1 MKIRFEKAKMLE
13 KLVRAMGAVSS
24 KNTHPFTEGVLLET
38 AGNRLKLSTY
48 DMEKSV
54 RSSIEAE
61 ILIEGGCVINAQRL
75 LSIVRILPENEI
87 TMTVDDE
94 LLVTIQSGR
103 SSFSL
108 HALAAKDF
116 PQMPV
121 IVGRESFTMEQCV
134 LKKMLAKTAHSIA
147 QIDQRPVLCG
157 AFFKLD
163 LVDIKSSRFVGW
175 WNFRMVLALD
185 DEFWRAFVNTIIF
198 SVVTVF
204 LLMVVTVLMA
214 SWLSKNT
221 KIHNLAQTMIFTP
234 HISSMVAV
242 GILWVLMLD
251 PQGIINQFLA
261 IFGIQGPNWLMN
273 ARTSLLSV
281 ALVTVWKSIGY
292 YCLII
297 IAGLQSLPKDVYE
310 AARLDKAS
318 RWTILRR
325 ITLPLMTPTLSFVF
339 IMKFINAFKSFS
351 AIDVM
356 TQGGPQGSSMVLGY
370 WIYNAGRVKFNYG
383 FAMVGAIVLTA
394 LVAVFTLL
402 ANKGFRKED

>member
-1 MKIRFEKAKMLE
+1 MQNLRDIGSRYNELQDALDARKAALRKSRSKEERRVLRQDAAEKRSELRRFKASLSGEALRAYKDYRAIRREIRHCE
-13 KLVRAMGAVSS
+13 
-24 KNTHPFTEGVLLET
+24 
-38 AGNRLKLSTY
+38 RLKRCDKVESRIFHKVNPAYIYIFPAAFHAIFFTL
-48 DMEKSV
+48 MPF
-54 RSSIEAE
+54 
-61 ILIEGGCVINAQRL
+61 LFM
-75 LSIVRILPENEI
+75 IV
-87 TMTVDDE
+87 
-94 LLVTIQSGR
+94 
-103 SSFSL
+103 
-108 HALAAKDF
+108 
-116 PQMPV
+116 
-121 IVGRESFTMEQCV
+121 
-134 LKKMLAKTAHSIA
+134 
-147 QIDQRPVLCG
+147 G

-163 LVDIKSSRFVGW
+163 LVDIKSSKFVGW
-175 WNFRMVLALD
+175 WNFKMVLVLD
-185 DEFWRAFVNTIIF
+185 NEFWRAFVNTIIF
-198 SVVTVF
+198 AIVTVF
-204 LLMVVTVLMA
+204 LLMVVTVLMS

-251 PQGIINQFLA
+251 PQGIINQILA
-261 IFGIQGPNWLMN
+261 IFGIKGPNWLMDS
-273 ARTSLLSV
+273 RTSLFSV

-310 AARLDKAS
+310 AAKLDKAS
-318 RWTILRR
+318 EWTILRK
-325 ITLPLMTPTLSFVF
+325 ITLPLLTPTLSFVF

-383 FAMVGAIVLTA
+383 FAMVGAIILTA
-394 LVAVFTLL
+394 MVAVFTLL

>member
-1 MKIRFEKAKMLE
+1 MQNLREIGSRYNELQDALDARKAALRESRSKEERRVLRQDAAEKRLELRRFKASLSGEALRAYKDYRAIRREIRHCE
-13 KLVRAMGAVSS
+13 
-24 KNTHPFTEGVLLET
+24 
-38 AGNRLKLSTY
+38 RLKRCDKVESRIFHKVNPAYIYIFPAAFHAIFFTL
-48 DMEKSV
+48 MPF
-54 RSSIEAE
+54 
-61 ILIEGGCVINAQRL
+61 LFM
-75 LSIVRILPENEI
+75 IV
-87 TMTVDDE
+87 
-94 LLVTIQSGR
+94 
-103 SSFSL
+103 
-108 HALAAKDF
+108 
-116 PQMPV
+116 
-121 IVGRESFTMEQCV
+121 
-134 LKKMLAKTAHSIA
+134 
-147 QIDQRPVLCG
+147 G

-163 LVDIKSSRFVGW
+163 LVDVKSSKFVGW
-175 WNFRMVLALD
+175 WNFKMVLVLD
-185 DEFWRAFVNTIIF
+185 NEFWRAFVNTIIF
-198 SVVTVF
+198 AIVTVF
-204 LLMVVTVLMA
+204 LLMVVTVLMS

-251 PQGIINQFLA
+251 PQGIINQILA
-261 IFGIQGPNWLMN
+261 IFGIKGPNWLMDS
-273 ARTSLLSV
+273 RTSLFSV

-310 AARLDKAS
+310 AAKLDKAS
-318 RWTILRR
+318 KWTILRK
-325 ITLPLMTPTLSFVF
+325 ITLPLLTPTLSFVF

-383 FAMVGAIVLTA
+383 FAMVGAIILTA
-394 LVAVFTLL
+394 MVAVFTLL

>member
-1 MKIRFEKAKMLE
+1 MQNLREIGSRYNELQDALDARKAALRESRSKEERRVLRQDAAEKRSELRRFKASLSGEALRAYKDYRAIRREIRHCE
-13 KLVRAMGAVSS
+13 
-24 KNTHPFTEGVLLET
+24 
-38 AGNRLKLSTY
+38 RLKRCDKVESRIFHKVNPAYIYIFPAAFHAIFFTL
-48 DMEKSV
+48 MPF
-54 RSSIEAE
+54 
-61 ILIEGGCVINAQRL
+61 LFM
-75 LSIVRILPENEI
+75 IV
-87 TMTVDDE
+87 
-94 LLVTIQSGR
+94 
-103 SSFSL
+103 
-108 HALAAKDF
+108 
-116 PQMPV
+116 
-121 IVGRESFTMEQCV
+121 
-134 LKKMLAKTAHSIA
+134 
-147 QIDQRPVLCG
+147 G

-163 LVDIKSSRFVGW
+163 LVDVKSSKFVGW
-175 WNFRMVLALD
+175 WNFKMVLVLD

-198 SVVTVF
+198 AIVTVF
-204 LLMVVTVLMA
+204 LLMVVTVLMS

-251 PQGIINQFLA
+251 PQGIINQILA
-261 IFGIQGPNWLMN
+261 IFGIKGPNWLMDS
-273 ARTSLLSV
+273 RTSLFSV

-310 AARLDKAS
+310 AAKLDKAS
-318 RWTILRR
+318 KWTILRK
-325 ITLPLMTPTLSFVF
+325 ITLPLLTPTLSFVF

-383 FAMVGAIVLTA
+383 FAMVGAIILTA
-394 LVAVFTLL
+394 MVAVFTLL

>member
-1 MKIRFEKAKMLE
+1 MQNLRDIGSRYNELQDALDTRKAALRESRSKEERRVLRQDAAEKRSELRRFKASLSGEALRAYKDYRAIRREIRHCE
-13 KLVRAMGAVSS
+13 
-24 KNTHPFTEGVLLET
+24 
-38 AGNRLKLSTY
+38 RLKRCDKVESRIFHKVNPAYIYIFPAAFHAIFFTL
-48 DMEKSV
+48 MPF
-54 RSSIEAE
+54 
-61 ILIEGGCVINAQRL
+61 LFM
-75 LSIVRILPENEI
+75 IV
-87 TMTVDDE
+87 
-94 LLVTIQSGR
+94 
-103 SSFSL
+103 
-108 HALAAKDF
+108 
-116 PQMPV
+116 
-121 IVGRESFTMEQCV
+121 
-134 LKKMLAKTAHSIA
+134 
-147 QIDQRPVLCG
+147 G

-163 LVDIKSSRFVGW
+163 LVDIKSSKFVGW
-175 WNFRMVLALD
+175 WNFKMVLVLD
-185 DEFWRAFVNTIIF
+185 NEFWRAFVNTIIF
-198 SVVTVF
+198 AIVTVF
-204 LLMVVTVLMA
+204 LLMVVTVLMS

-251 PQGIINQFLA
+251 PQGIINQILA
-261 IFGIQGPNWLMN
+261 IFGIKGPNWLMDS
-273 ARTSLLSV
+273 RTSLFSV

-310 AARLDKAS
+310 AAKLDKAS
-318 RWTILRR
+318 KWTILRK
-325 ITLPLMTPTLSFVF
+325 ITLPLLTPTLSFVF

-383 FAMVGAIVLTA
+383 FAMVGAIILTA
-394 LVAVFTLL
+394 MVAVFTLL

>member
-1 MKIRFEKAKMLE
+1 MQNLRDIGSRYNELQDALDARKAALRESRSKEERRVLRQDAAEKRSELRRFKASLSGEALQAYKDYRAIRREIRHCE
-13 KLVRAMGAVSS
+13 
-24 KNTHPFTEGVLLET
+24 
-38 AGNRLKLSTY
+38 RLKRCDKVESRIFHKVNPAYIYIFPAAFHAIFFTL
-48 DMEKSV
+48 MPF
-54 RSSIEAE
+54 
-61 ILIEGGCVINAQRL
+61 LFM
-75 LSIVRILPENEI
+75 IV
-87 TMTVDDE
+87 
-94 LLVTIQSGR
+94 
-103 SSFSL
+103 
-108 HALAAKDF
+108 
-116 PQMPV
+116 
-121 IVGRESFTMEQCV
+121 
-134 LKKMLAKTAHSIA
+134 
-147 QIDQRPVLCG
+147 G

-163 LVDIKSSRFVGW
+163 LVDIKSSKFVGW
-175 WNFRMVLALD
+175 WNFKMVLVLD
-185 DEFWRAFVNTIIF
+185 NEFWRAFVNTIIF
-198 SVVTVF
+198 AIVTVF
-204 LLMVVTVLMA
+204 LLMVVTVLMS

-251 PQGIINQFLA
+251 PQGIINQILA
-261 IFGIQGPNWLMN
+261 IFGIKGPNWLMDS
-273 ARTSLLSV
+273 RTSLFSV

-310 AARLDKAS
+310 AAKLDKAS
-318 RWTILRR
+318 KWTILRK
-325 ITLPLMTPTLSFVF
+325 ITLPLLTPTLSFVF

-383 FAMVGAIVLTA
+383 FAMVGAIILTA
-394 LVAVFTLL
+394 MVAVFTLL

>member
-1 MKIRFEKAKMLE
+1 MQNLREIGSRYNELQDALDAQKAALRESRSKEERRVLRQDAAEKRSELRRFKASLSGEALLAYKDYQAIRREIRHCE
-13 KLVRAMGAVSS
+13 
-24 KNTHPFTEGVLLET
+24 
-38 AGNRLKLSTY
+38 RLKRCDKVES
-48 DMEKSV
+48 
-54 RSSIEAE
+54 
-61 ILIEGGCVINAQRL
+61 
-75 LSIVRILPENEI
+75 RIFHKVNPAYI
-87 TMTVDDE
+87 Y
-94 LLVTIQSGR
+94 I
-103 SSFSL
+103 FPAAL
-108 HALAAKDF
+108 HAIFFTL
-116 PQMPV
+116 MPFLFM
-121 IVGRESFTMEQCV
+121 IV
-134 LKKMLAKTAHSIA
+134 
-147 QIDQRPVLCG
+147 G

-163 LVDIKSSRFVGW
+163 LVDIKSSKFVGW
-175 WNFRMVLALD
+175 WNFKMVLVLD
-185 DEFWRAFVNTIIF
+185 NEFWRAFVNTIIF
-198 SVVTVF
+198 AIVTVF
-204 LLMVVTVLMA
+204 LLMVVTVLMS

-251 PQGIINQFLA
+251 PQGIINQILA
-261 IFGIQGPNWLMN
+261 IFGIKGPNWLMDS
-273 ARTSLLSV
+273 RTSLFSV

-310 AARLDKAS
+310 AAKLDKAGK
-318 RWTILRR
+318 WTILRK
-325 ITLPLMTPTLSFVF
+325 ITLPLLTPTLSFVF

-383 FAMVGAIVLTA
+383 FAMVGAIILTA
-394 LVAVFTLL
+394 MVAVFTLL

>member
-1 MKIRFEKAKMLE
+1 MQNLRDIGSRYNELQDALDARKAALRESRSKEERRVLRQDAAEKRSELRRFKASLSGEALRAYKDYRAIRREIRHCE
-13 KLVRAMGAVSS
+13 
-24 KNTHPFTEGVLLET
+24 
-38 AGNRLKLSTY
+38 RLKRCDKVESRIFHKVNPAYIYIFPAAFHAIFFTL
-48 DMEKSV
+48 MPF
-54 RSSIEAE
+54 
-61 ILIEGGCVINAQRL
+61 LFM
-75 LSIVRILPENEI
+75 IV
-87 TMTVDDE
+87 
-94 LLVTIQSGR
+94 
-103 SSFSL
+103 
-108 HALAAKDF
+108 
-116 PQMPV
+116 
-121 IVGRESFTMEQCV
+121 
-134 LKKMLAKTAHSIA
+134 
-147 QIDQRPVLCG
+147 G

-163 LVDIKSSRFVGW
+163 LVDIKSSKFVGW
-175 WNFRMVLALD
+175 WNFKMVLVLD
-185 DEFWRAFVNTIIF
+185 NEFWKAFVNTIIF
-198 SVVTVF
+198 AIVTVF
-204 LLMVVTVLMA
+204 LLMVVTVLMS

-251 PQGIINQFLA
+251 PQGIINQILA
-261 IFGIQGPNWLMN
+261 IFGIKGPNWLMDS
-273 ARTSLLSV
+273 RTSLFSV

-310 AARLDKAS
+310 AAKLDKAS
-318 RWTILRR
+318 KWTILRK
-325 ITLPLMTPTLSFVF
+325 ITLPLLTPTLSFVF

-383 FAMVGAIVLTA
+383 FAMVGAFILTA
-394 LVAVFTLL
+394 MVAVFTLL

>member
-1 MKIRFEKAKMLE
+1 MQNLREIGSRYNELQDALDARKAALRESRSKEERRVLRQDAAEKRSELRRFKASLSGEALRAYKDYRAIRREIRHCE
-13 KLVRAMGAVSS
+13 
-24 KNTHPFTEGVLLET
+24 
-38 AGNRLKLSTY
+38 RLKRCDKVES
-48 DMEKSV
+48 
-54 RSSIEAE
+54 
-61 ILIEGGCVINAQRL
+61 
-75 LSIVRILPENEI
+75 RIFHKVNPAYI
-87 TMTVDDE
+87 Y
-94 LLVTIQSGR
+94 I
-103 SSFSL
+103 FPAAF
-108 HALAAKDF
+108 HAIFFTL
-116 PQMPV
+116 MPFLFM
-121 IVGRESFTMEQCV
+121 I
-134 LKKMLAKTAHSIA
+134 I
-147 QIDQRPVLCG
+147 G

-163 LVDIKSSRFVGW
+163 LVDVKSSKFVGW
-175 WNFRMVLALD
+175 WNFKMVLVLD
-185 DEFWRAFVNTIIF
+185 NEFWRAFVNTIIF
-198 SVVTVF
+198 AIVTVF
-204 LLMVVTVLMA
+204 LLMVVTVLMS

-251 PQGIINQFLA
+251 PQGIINQILA
-261 IFGIQGPNWLMN
+261 IFGIKGPNWLMDS
-273 ARTSLLSV
+273 RTSLFSV

-310 AARLDKAS
+310 AAMLDKAGK
-318 RWTILRR
+318 WTILRK
-325 ITLPLMTPTLSFVF
+325 ITLPLLTPTLSFVF

-383 FAMVGAIVLTA
+383 FAMVGAIILTA
-394 LVAVFTLL
+394 MVAVFTLL

>member
-1 MKIRFEKAKMLE
+1 MQNLREIGSRYNELQDALDAQKAALRESRSKEERRVLRQSVAEKRSELRRFKVSLSGEALRAYKDYRAIRREIRHCE
-13 KLVRAMGAVSS
+13 
-24 KNTHPFTEGVLLET
+24 
-38 AGNRLKLSTY
+38 RLKRCDRVESRIFHKVNPAYIYIFPAAFHAIFFTL
-48 DMEKSV
+48 MPF
-54 RSSIEAE
+54 
-61 ILIEGGCVINAQRL
+61 LFM
-75 LSIVRILPENEI
+75 IV
-87 TMTVDDE
+87 
-94 LLVTIQSGR
+94 
-103 SSFSL
+103 
-108 HALAAKDF
+108 
-116 PQMPV
+116 
-121 IVGRESFTMEQCV
+121 
-134 LKKMLAKTAHSIA
+134 
-147 QIDQRPVLCG
+147 G

-163 LVDIKSSRFVGW
+163 LVDIKSSKFVGW
-175 WNFRMVLALD
+175 WNFKMVLVLD

-198 SVVTVF
+198 AIVTVF
-204 LLMVVTVLMA
+204 LLMVVTVLMS

-251 PQGIINQFLA
+251 PQGIINQILA
-261 IFGIQGPNWLMN
+261 IFGIKGPNWLMDS
-273 ARTSLLSV
+273 RTSLFSV

-310 AARLDKAS
+310 AAKLDKAS
-318 RWTILRR
+318 KWTILRK
-325 ITLPLMTPTLSFVF
+325 ITLPLLTPTLSFVF

-383 FAMVGAIVLTA
+383 FAMVGAIILTA
-394 LVAVFTLL
+394 MVAVFTLL

>member
-1 MKIRFEKAKMLE
+1 MQNLREIGSRYNGLQDALDAQKAALRGARDPQE
-13 KLVRAMGAVSS
+13 RRALRRSAA
-24 KNTHPFTEGVLLET
+24 ET
-38 AGNRLKLSTY
+38 RRELKRLKASLSGEALQAYRDYRAIRRDIRRCDRLKRY
-48 DMEKSV
+48 DRVESRIFRKV
-54 RSSIEAE
+54 NPAYIY
-61 ILIEGGCVINAQRL
+61 
-75 LSIVRILPENEI
+75 ILPAA
-87 TMTVDDE
+87 
-94 LLVTIQSGR
+94 
-103 SSFSL
+103 F
-108 HALAAKDF
+108 HAVFFTL
-116 PQMPV
+116 MPFLFM
-121 IVGRESFTMEQCV
+121 IVG
-134 LKKMLAKTAHSIA
+134 
-147 QIDQRPVLCG
+147 
-157 AFFKLD
+157 AFLKLD

-297 IAGLQSLPKDVYE
+297 IAGLQSLPRDVYE

-318 RWTILRR
+318 RWTILRK

-383 FAMVGAIVLTA
+383 FAMVGAIVLTV

>member
-1 MKIRFEKAKMLE
+1 MQNLREIGSRYNELQDALDAQKAALRESRSKEERRVLRQSVAEKRSELRRFKASLSGEALRDYKDYRAIRREIRHCE
-13 KLVRAMGAVSS
+13 
-24 KNTHPFTEGVLLET
+24 
-38 AGNRLKLSTY
+38 RLKRCDRVESRIFHKVNPAYIYIFPAAFHAIFFTL
-48 DMEKSV
+48 MPF
-54 RSSIEAE
+54 
-61 ILIEGGCVINAQRL
+61 LFM
-75 LSIVRILPENEI
+75 IV
-87 TMTVDDE
+87 
-94 LLVTIQSGR
+94 
-103 SSFSL
+103 
-108 HALAAKDF
+108 
-116 PQMPV
+116 
-121 IVGRESFTMEQCV
+121 
-134 LKKMLAKTAHSIA
+134 
-147 QIDQRPVLCG
+147 G

-163 LVDIKSSRFVGW
+163 LVDIKSSKFVGW
-175 WNFRMVLALD
+175 WNFKMVLVLD

-198 SVVTVF
+198 AIVTVF
-204 LLMVVTVLMA
+204 LLMVVTVLMS

-251 PQGIINQFLA
+251 PQGIINQILA
-261 IFGIQGPNWLMN
+261 IFGIKGPNWLMDS
-273 ARTSLLSV
+273 RTSLFSV

-310 AARLDKAS
+310 AAKLDKAS
-318 RWTILRR
+318 KWTILRK
-325 ITLPLMTPTLSFVF
+325 ITLPLLTPTLSFVF

-383 FAMVGAIVLTA
+383 FAMVGAIILTA
-394 LVAVFTLL
+394 MVAVFTLL

>member
-1 MKIRFEKAKMLE
+1 MQNLREIGSRYNELQDALDAQKAALRE
-13 KLVRAMGAVSS
+13 SSS
-24 KNTHPFTEGVLLET
+24 KEERRVLRQGAAEKRSELRRFKASLSGE
-38 AGNRLKLSTY
+38 ALQAYKDYRAIRREIRHCERLKRC
-48 DMEKSV
+48 DK
-54 RSSIEAE
+54 AE
-61 ILIEGGCVINAQRL
+61 SRIFHKVNPAYIYIFPAAFHAIFFTLMPFL
-75 LSIVRILPENEI
+75 FMIV
-87 TMTVDDE
+87 
-94 LLVTIQSGR
+94 
-103 SSFSL
+103 
-108 HALAAKDF
+108 
-116 PQMPV
+116 
-121 IVGRESFTMEQCV
+121 
-134 LKKMLAKTAHSIA
+134 
-147 QIDQRPVLCG
+147 G

-163 LVDIKSSRFVGW
+163 LVDIKSSKFVGW
-175 WNFRMVLALD
+175 WNFKMVLVLD
-185 DEFWRAFVNTIIF
+185 NEFWRAFVNTIIF
-198 SVVTVF
+198 AIVTVF

-251 PQGIINQFLA
+251 PQGIINQILA
-261 IFGIQGPNWLMN
+261 IFGIKGPNWLMDS
-273 ARTSLLSV
+273 RTSLFSV

-310 AARLDKAS
+310 AAKLDKAS
-318 RWTILRR
+318 KWTILRK
-325 ITLPLMTPTLSFVF
+325 ITLPLLTPTLSFVF
-339 IMKFINAFKSFS
+339 VMKFINEFKSFS

-383 FAMVGAIVLTA
+383 FAMVGAIILTA
-394 LVAVFTLL
+394 MVAVFTLL

>member
-1 MKIRFEKAKMLE
+1 MGRSQKPMQNLREIGSRYNELQDALDARKAALRESRSKEERRVLRQSVAEKRSELRRFKASLSGEALRAYKDYRAIRREIRHCE
-13 KLVRAMGAVSS
+13 
-24 KNTHPFTEGVLLET
+24 
-38 AGNRLKLSTY
+38 RLKRCDKVESRIFHKVNPAYIYIFPAAFHAIFFTL
-48 DMEKSV
+48 MPF
-54 RSSIEAE
+54 
-61 ILIEGGCVINAQRL
+61 LFM
-75 LSIVRILPENEI
+75 IV
-87 TMTVDDE
+87 
-94 LLVTIQSGR
+94 
-103 SSFSL
+103 
-108 HALAAKDF
+108 
-116 PQMPV
+116 
-121 IVGRESFTMEQCV
+121 
-134 LKKMLAKTAHSIA
+134 
-147 QIDQRPVLCG
+147 G

-163 LVDIKSSRFVGW
+163 LVDVKSSKFVGW
-175 WNFRMVLALD
+175 WNFKMVLVLD
-185 DEFWRAFVNTIIF
+185 NEFWRAFVNTIIF
-198 SVVTVF
+198 AIVTVF
-204 LLMVVTVLMA
+204 LLMVVTVLMS

-251 PQGIINQFLA
+251 PQGIINQILA
-261 IFGIQGPNWLMN
+261 IFGIKGPNWLMDS
-273 ARTSLLSV
+273 RTSLFSV

-310 AARLDKAS
+310 AAKLDKAS
-318 RWTILRR
+318 KWTILRK
-325 ITLPLMTPTLSFVF
+325 ITLPLLTPTLSFVF

-383 FAMVGAIVLTA
+383 FAMVGAIILTA
-394 LVAVFTLL
+394 MVAVFTLL

>member
-1 MKIRFEKAKMLE
+1 MQNLREIGSRYNELQDALDAQKA
-13 KLVRAMGAVSS
+13 A
-24 KNTHPFTEGVLLET
+24 LLESRSKEERRVLRQSV
-38 AGNRLKLSTY
+38 AEKRSELRRFKASLSGEALRAYKDYRAIRREIRHCERLKRCDRVESRIFHKVNPAYIYIFPAAFHAIFFTL
-48 DMEKSV
+48 MPF
-54 RSSIEAE
+54 
-61 ILIEGGCVINAQRL
+61 LFM
-75 LSIVRILPENEI
+75 IV
-87 TMTVDDE
+87 
-94 LLVTIQSGR
+94 
-103 SSFSL
+103 
-108 HALAAKDF
+108 
-116 PQMPV
+116 
-121 IVGRESFTMEQCV
+121 
-134 LKKMLAKTAHSIA
+134 
-147 QIDQRPVLCG
+147 G

-163 LVDIKSSRFVGW
+163 LVDIKSSKFVGW
-175 WNFRMVLALD
+175 WNFKMVLVLD

-198 SVVTVF
+198 AIVTVF

-297 IAGLQSLPKDVYE
+297 IAGLQSLPRDVYE

>member
-1 MKIRFEKAKMLE
+1 MQNLREIGSRYNGLQDALDAQKAALRGARDPQE
-13 KLVRAMGAVSS
+13 RRALRRSAA
-24 KNTHPFTEGVLLET
+24 ET
-38 AGNRLKLSTY
+38 RRELKRLKASLSGEALQAYRDYRAIRRDIRRCDRLKHY
-48 DMEKSV
+48 DRVESRIFRKV
-54 RSSIEAE
+54 NPAYIY
-61 ILIEGGCVINAQRL
+61 
-75 LSIVRILPENEI
+75 ILPAA
-87 TMTVDDE
+87 
-94 LLVTIQSGR
+94 
-103 SSFSL
+103 F
-108 HALAAKDF
+108 HAVFFTL
-116 PQMPV
+116 MPFLFM
-121 IVGRESFTMEQCV
+121 IV
-134 LKKMLAKTAHSIA
+134 
-147 QIDQRPVLCG
+147 G

-297 IAGLQSLPKDVYE
+297 IAGLQSLPRDVYE

>member
-1 MKIRFEKAKMLE
+1 MQNLREIGSRYNELQDALDAQKAALRESRSKEERRILRQGAAEKRSELRRFKASLSGEALRAYKDYRAIRREIRHCE
-13 KLVRAMGAVSS
+13 
-24 KNTHPFTEGVLLET
+24 
-38 AGNRLKLSTY
+38 RLKRCDKVESRIFHKVNPAYIYIFPATFHAIFFTL
-48 DMEKSV
+48 MPF
-54 RSSIEAE
+54 
-61 ILIEGGCVINAQRL
+61 LFM
-75 LSIVRILPENEI
+75 IV
-87 TMTVDDE
+87 
-94 LLVTIQSGR
+94 
-103 SSFSL
+103 
-108 HALAAKDF
+108 
-116 PQMPV
+116 
-121 IVGRESFTMEQCV
+121 
-134 LKKMLAKTAHSIA
+134 
-147 QIDQRPVLCG
+147 G

-163 LVDIKSSRFVGW
+163 LVDIKSSKFVGW
-175 WNFRMVLALD
+175 WNFKMVLVLD
-185 DEFWRAFVNTIIF
+185 NEFWRAFVNTIIF
-198 SVVTVF
+198 AIVTVF

-251 PQGIINQFLA
+251 PQGIINQILA
-261 IFGIQGPNWLMN
+261 IFGIKGPNWLMDS
-273 ARTSLLSV
+273 RTSLFSV

-310 AARLDKAS
+310 AAKLDKAS
-318 RWTILRR
+318 KWTILRK
-325 ITLPLMTPTLSFVF
+325 ITLPLLTPTLSFVF
-339 IMKFINAFKSFS
+339 VMKFINAFKSFS

-383 FAMVGAIVLTA
+383 FAMVGAIILTA
-394 LVAVFTLL
+394 MVAVFTLL

>member
-1 MKIRFEKAKMLE
+1 MQNLREIGSRYNELQDALDARKAALRERRSKEERRVLRQDAAEKRSELRRFKASLSGEALRAYKDYRAIRREIRHCE
-13 KLVRAMGAVSS
+13 
-24 KNTHPFTEGVLLET
+24 
-38 AGNRLKLSTY
+38 RLKRCDKVES
-48 DMEKSV
+48 
-54 RSSIEAE
+54 
-61 ILIEGGCVINAQRL
+61 
-75 LSIVRILPENEI
+75 RIFHKVNPAYI
-87 TMTVDDE
+87 Y
-94 LLVTIQSGR
+94 I
-103 SSFSL
+103 FPAAL
-108 HALAAKDF
+108 HAIFFTL
-116 PQMPV
+116 MPFLFM
-121 IVGRESFTMEQCV
+121 IV
-134 LKKMLAKTAHSIA
+134 
-147 QIDQRPVLCG
+147 G

-163 LVDIKSSRFVGW
+163 LVDIKSSKFVGW
-175 WNFRMVLALD
+175 WNFKMVLVLD
-185 DEFWRAFVNTIIF
+185 NEFWRAFVNTIIF
-198 SVVTVF
+198 AIVTVF
-204 LLMVVTVLMA
+204 LLMVVTVLMS

-251 PQGIINQFLA
+251 PQGIINQILA
-261 IFGIQGPNWLMN
+261 IFGIKGPNWLMDS
-273 ARTSLLSV
+273 RTSLFSV

-310 AARLDKAS
+310 AAKLDKAGK
-318 RWTILRR
+318 WTILRK
-325 ITLPLMTPTLSFVF
+325 ITLPLLTPTLSFVF

-383 FAMVGAIVLTA
+383 FAMVGAIILTA
-394 LVAVFTLL
+394 MVAVFTLL

>member
-1 MKIRFEKAKMLE
+1 MQNLRDIGSRYNELQDALDARKAALRESRSKEERRVLRQDAAEKRSELRRFKASLSGEALRAYKDYRAIRREIRHCE
-13 KLVRAMGAVSS
+13 
-24 KNTHPFTEGVLLET
+24 
-38 AGNRLKLSTY
+38 RLKRCDKVESRIFHKVNPAYIYIFPAAFHAIFFTL
-48 DMEKSV
+48 MPF
-54 RSSIEAE
+54 
-61 ILIEGGCVINAQRL
+61 LFM
-75 LSIVRILPENEI
+75 IV
-87 TMTVDDE
+87 
-94 LLVTIQSGR
+94 
-103 SSFSL
+103 
-108 HALAAKDF
+108 
-116 PQMPV
+116 
-121 IVGRESFTMEQCV
+121 
-134 LKKMLAKTAHSIA
+134 
-147 QIDQRPVLCG
+147 G

-163 LVDIKSSRFVGW
+163 LVDIKSSKFVGW
-175 WNFRMVLALD
+175 WNFKMVLVLD
-185 DEFWRAFVNTIIF
+185 NEFWRAFVNTIIF
-198 SVVTVF
+198 AIVTVF

-251 PQGIINQFLA
+251 PQGIINQILA
-261 IFGIQGPNWLMN
+261 IFGIKGPNWLMDS
-273 ARTSLLSV
+273 RTSLFSV

-310 AARLDKAS
+310 AAKLDKAS
-318 RWTILRR
+318 KWTILRK
-325 ITLPLMTPTLSFVF
+325 ITLPLLTPTLSFVF

-383 FAMVGAIVLTA
+383 FAMVGAIILTA
-394 LVAVFTLL
+394 MVAVFTLL

>member
-1 MKIRFEKAKMLE
+1 MQNLREIGSRYNELQDALDAQKAALRE
-13 KLVRAMGAVSS
+13 SSS
-24 KNTHPFTEGVLLET
+24 KEERRVLRQGAAEKRSELRRFKASLSGE
-38 AGNRLKLSTY
+38 ALQAYKDYRAIRREIRHCERLKRC
-48 DMEKSV
+48 DK
-54 RSSIEAE
+54 AE
-61 ILIEGGCVINAQRL
+61 SRIFHKINPAYIYIFPAAFHAIFFTL
-75 LSIVRILPENEI
+75 MPFLFMIV
-87 TMTVDDE
+87 
-94 LLVTIQSGR
+94 
-103 SSFSL
+103 
-108 HALAAKDF
+108 
-116 PQMPV
+116 
-121 IVGRESFTMEQCV
+121 
-134 LKKMLAKTAHSIA
+134 
-147 QIDQRPVLCG
+147 G

-163 LVDIKSSRFVGW
+163 LVDIKSSKFVGW
-175 WNFRMVLALD
+175 WNFKMVLVLD
-185 DEFWRAFVNTIIF
+185 NEFWRAFVNTIIF
-198 SVVTVF
+198 AIVTVF

-251 PQGIINQFLA
+251 PQGIINQILA
-261 IFGIQGPNWLMN
+261 IFGIKGPNWLMDS
-273 ARTSLLSV
+273 RTSLFSV

-310 AARLDKAS
+310 AAKLDKAS
-318 RWTILRR
+318 KWTILRK
-325 ITLPLMTPTLSFVF
+325 ITLPLLTPTLSFVF
-339 IMKFINAFKSFS
+339 VMKFINAFKSFS

-383 FAMVGAIVLTA
+383 FAMVGAIILTA
-394 LVAVFTLL
+394 MVAVFTLL

>member
-1 MKIRFEKAKMLE
+1 MQNLREIGSRYNELQDALDARKAALRESRSKEERRVLRQDAAEKRSELRRFKASLSGEALRAYKDYRAIRREIRRCE
-13 KLVRAMGAVSS
+13 
-24 KNTHPFTEGVLLET
+24 
-38 AGNRLKLSTY
+38 RLKRCDKVESRIFHKVNPAYIYIFPAAFHAIFFTL
-48 DMEKSV
+48 MPF
-54 RSSIEAE
+54 
-61 ILIEGGCVINAQRL
+61 LFM
-75 LSIVRILPENEI
+75 IV
-87 TMTVDDE
+87 
-94 LLVTIQSGR
+94 
-103 SSFSL
+103 
-108 HALAAKDF
+108 
-116 PQMPV
+116 
-121 IVGRESFTMEQCV
+121 
-134 LKKMLAKTAHSIA
+134 
-147 QIDQRPVLCG
+147 G

-163 LVDIKSSRFVGW
+163 LVDIKSSKFVGW
-175 WNFRMVLALD
+175 WNFKMVLVLD

-198 SVVTVF
+198 AIVTVF
-204 LLMVVTVLMA
+204 LLMVVTVLMS

-221 KIHNLAQTMIFTP
+221 KIHNLAHTMIFTP

-251 PQGIINQFLA
+251 PQGIINQILA
-261 IFGIQGPNWLMN
+261 IFGIKGPNWLMDS
-273 ARTSLLSV
+273 RTSLFSV

-310 AARLDKAS
+310 AAKLDKAS
-318 RWTILRR
+318 KWTILRK
-325 ITLPLMTPTLSFVF
+325 ITLPLLTPTLSFVF

-383 FAMVGAIVLTA
+383 FAMVGAIILTA
-394 LVAVFTLL
+394 MVAVFTLL

>member
-1 MKIRFEKAKMLE
+1 MQNLRDIGSRYNELQDALDARKAALRESRSKEERRVLRQDAAEKRSELRRFKASLSGEALRAYKDYRAIRREIRHCE
-13 KLVRAMGAVSS
+13 
-24 KNTHPFTEGVLLET
+24 
-38 AGNRLKLSTY
+38 RLKRCDRVESRIFHKVNPAYIYIFPAAFHAIFFTL
-48 DMEKSV
+48 MPF
-54 RSSIEAE
+54 
-61 ILIEGGCVINAQRL
+61 LFM
-75 LSIVRILPENEI
+75 IV
-87 TMTVDDE
+87 
-94 LLVTIQSGR
+94 
-103 SSFSL
+103 
-108 HALAAKDF
+108 
-116 PQMPV
+116 
-121 IVGRESFTMEQCV
+121 
-134 LKKMLAKTAHSIA
+134 
-147 QIDQRPVLCG
+147 G

-163 LVDIKSSRFVGW
+163 LVDIKSSKFVGW
-175 WNFRMVLALD
+175 WNFKMVLVLD
-185 DEFWRAFVNTIIF
+185 NEFWRAFVNTIIF
-198 SVVTVF
+198 AIVTVF
-204 LLMVVTVLMA
+204 LLMVVTVLMS

-251 PQGIINQFLA
+251 PQGIINQILA
-261 IFGIQGPNWLMN
+261 IFGIKGPNWLMDS
-273 ARTSLLSV
+273 RTSLFSV

-310 AARLDKAS
+310 AAKLDKAS
-318 RWTILRR
+318 KWTILRK
-325 ITLPLMTPTLSFVF
+325 ITLPLLTPTLSFVF

-383 FAMVGAIVLTA
+383 FAMVGAIILTA
-394 LVAVFTLL
+394 MVAVFTLL

>member
-1 MKIRFEKAKMLE
+1 MQNLRDIGSRYNELQDALDARKAALRESRSKEERRVLRQDAAEKRSELRRFKASLSGEALQAYKDYRAIRREIRHCE
-13 KLVRAMGAVSS
+13 
-24 KNTHPFTEGVLLET
+24 
-38 AGNRLKLSTY
+38 RLKRC
-48 DMEKSV
+48 DK
-54 RSSIEAE
+54 AE
-61 ILIEGGCVINAQRL
+61 SRIFHKVNPAYIYIFPAAFHAIFFTLMPFL
-75 LSIVRILPENEI
+75 FMIV
-87 TMTVDDE
+87 
-94 LLVTIQSGR
+94 
-103 SSFSL
+103 
-108 HALAAKDF
+108 
-116 PQMPV
+116 
-121 IVGRESFTMEQCV
+121 
-134 LKKMLAKTAHSIA
+134 
-147 QIDQRPVLCG
+147 G

-163 LVDIKSSRFVGW
+163 LVDIKSSKFVGW
-175 WNFRMVLALD
+175 WNFKMVLVLD
-185 DEFWRAFVNTIIF
+185 NEFWRAFVNTIIF
-198 SVVTVF
+198 AIVTVF
-204 LLMVVTVLMA
+204 LLMVVTVLMS

-251 PQGIINQFLA
+251 PQGIINQILA
-261 IFGIQGPNWLMN
+261 IFRIKGPNWLMDS
-273 ARTSLLSV
+273 RTSLFSV

-310 AARLDKAS
+310 AAKLDKAS
-318 RWTILRR
+318 KWTILRK
-325 ITLPLMTPTLSFVF
+325 ITLPLLTPTLSFVF

-383 FAMVGAIVLTA
+383 FAMVGAIILTA
-394 LVAVFTLL
+394 MVAVFTLL